1 MANKKQQS
9 RYEQVRLI
17 LDKAQGST
25 CPDYDGYHRF
35 WDQPYEELIAMK
47 LYGVQMFVLDA
58 PTSKSTA
65 KHSCCHSSAPDDDQ
79 STAQKALKGDPEASG
94 LIRGLKGEF
103 PFDGTQFPRLLWSAK
118 SEVAAADIQLI
129 AEWISDGCPKEDR
142 KEDLDN
148 LERQK
153 LARGQATFSVCKATT
168 NEERRSNGHLAQ
180 RKNVEEL
187 SEQELTAYRNALRI
201 VKSRP
206 EQDRRSF
213 SYWGRVHGN
222 SCQHGWE
229 KFLPW
234 HRCQM
239 YEMEQLLMDENS
251 SVALHYWQWSNKDY
265 LDPKTGDYHIPEAYQ
280 LWITPEA
287 ITQLEKSNFPKA
299 LAEALGKYVNKP
311 FQTLDDLCYAAFYK
325 LKKKDYYAVI
335 KPWKQQIYDLL
346 EDINPL
352 WYPYRYPMKTTY
364 KSDRYANPLLTL
376 RDFHHHYPTSTD
388 IEQILA
394 TSSFQQFGGGDA
406 YNESFGVLDMDPHN
420 TIHIWSGG
428 FNPNYDANDPLEPK
442 SGDMLNNLTAGFDP
456 IFYAHHA
463 NVDRM
468 WYKWQV
474 MHPGLNPDDG
484 NSVLVPFNY
493 LVRETY
499 NIHRFGYEYVRSG
512 HYVQGDKG
520 LGIRKLKTEGVQVSS
535 TSIEHHEK
543 AEVKLLNVT
552 QPNQSL
558 FVKVFLNLEDPEPE
572 DREKH
577 PDHYV
582 GGFVLFG
589 HGECIGSSGHCD
601 PPASQRRTGDV
612 RERHHNTPWNYR
624 LDATDCVGK
633 LMAQGAQD
641 FHVNLLV
648 QDTDGEVLS
657 DLLRIEALS
666 LDFID

>member
-1 MANKKQQS
+1 MAKKKQRS

-17 LDKAQGST
+17 LEKAQGKD

-35 WDQPYEELIAMK
+35 WDRPYEEFISMK
-47 LYGVQMFVLDA
+47 LYGIPMFVLGEN
-58 PTSKSTA
+58 PNEQPPS
-65 KHSCCHSSAPDDDQ
+65 HSCCHSSAQPVAK
-79 STAQKALKGDPEASG
+79 STTAATTTGDPEASG
-94 LIRGLKGEF
+94 LIRGLKGKF
-103 PFDGTQFPRLLWSAK
+103 PFDGTQFPKLLWSAER
-118 SEVAAADIQLI
+118 EVSAPDIQLI
-129 AEWISDGCPKEDR
+129 ADWIADGCPQEDTT
-142 KEDLDN
+142 DSLDQV
-148 LERQK
+148 ERQQ
-153 LARGQATFSVCKATT
+153 LATGKATFGVCTATT
-168 NEERRSNGHLAQ
+168 NQKRRSNGHLAQ

-187 SEQELTAYRNALRI
+187 SESELNCYRDALRI

-213 SYWGRVHGN
+213 AYWGRVHGN

-239 YEMEQLLMDENS
+239 YEMEQLLMDEDE
-251 SVALHYWQWSNKDY
+251 SVALHYWQWSNKHY
-265 LDPKTGDYHIPEAYQ
+265 LDPDTGDYFIPEAYQ
-280 LWITPEA
+280 LWITEEA
-287 ITQLEKSNFPKA
+287 ISKLEARDFPSD
-299 LAEALGKYVNKP
+299 LADVLRKHTDKP
-311 FQTLDDLCYAAFYK
+311 FQTLDDLCYAAFYPSKK
-325 LKKKDYYAVI
+325 LDYYAVI
-335 KPWKQQIYDLL
+335 KPWKQQFYDLL

-352 WYPYRYPMKTTY
+352 WYPYRYPMKTNY
-364 KSDRYANPLLTL
+364 DPKRYPTPLRTL
-376 RDFHHHYPTSTD
+376 RDFHHHYPTRTD

-394 TSSFQQFGGGDA
+394 TRSFQQFGGGDA

-428 FNPNYDANDPLEPK
+428 YNPNYDPNDPLEPK
-442 SGDMLNNLTAGFDP
+442 YGDMLNNLTAGFDP

-474 MHPGLNPDDG
+474 KHPGLTPDGG

-493 LVRETY
+493 LVGETY

-512 HYVQGDKG
+512 HYMQGNKE
-520 LGIRKLKTEGVQVSS
+520 LGIRKLKTDKVNVSH
-535 TSIEHHEK
+535 TALEHHEK
-543 AEVKLLNVT
+543 AEVKLINVT

-558 FVKVFLNLEDPEPE
+558 FVKVFLNLDSPEPG
-572 DREKH
+572 DRDKH

-582 GGFVLFG
+582 GSFVLFG
-589 HGECIGSSGHCD
+589 HGQCIGSSGHCD
-601 PPASQRRTGDV
+601 PPGRRRVGDV

-624 LDATDCVGK
+624 LDATQCVSK
-633 LMAQGAQD
+633 LIEQGEKD

-648 QDTDGEVLS
+648 QDTDGEALT
-657 DLLRIEALS
+657 DLLRMEALS